1 MYLSTRKNALRKVV
15 ILSIGL
21 ETAAV
26 ALRVIPTIFY
36 NPHHDSKQPPWYMI
50 PCVHLGQICNAA
62 VGPLVMA
69 TCTLLSATWFPSN
82 ERGTA
87 TSIAVI
93 ANNSKFFFVKCIQ
106 NSIHMVFLT
115 SLTTT
120 RSWQFHWFFW
130 RICCK

>member
-93 ANNSKFFFVKCIQ
+93 ANNSKFF
-106 NSIHMVFLT
+106 L
-115 SLTTT
+115 
-120 RSWQFHWFFW
+120 
-130 RICCK
+130 

>member
-1 MYLSTRKNALRKVV
+1 MDASLNTLVVSWKEAAEIKLSVPSDAWV
-15 ILSIGL
+15 IPCKIGL

-93 ANNSKFFFVKCIQ
+93 ANNSKFF
-106 NSIHMVFLT
+106 L
-115 SLTTT
+115 
-120 RSWQFHWFFW
+120 
-130 RICCK
+130 